1 MFSARSFKF
10 FGRFAAVSSGF
21 AVFAFAVGRQD
32 LPKLKIGERLMDGPT
47 AIKAADF
54 KTGAELFQCSEEGC
68 VAIRAGSFTFNSA
81 GAEKAN
87 QVLTPSVRVIANF
100 GGKTKELAANLAF
113 DKDLVAKVKAPVG
126 AKILLEPVNFVD
138 GPKPEIGSLAVGA
151 ETPVKL
157 PSDYIVE
164 VEPVL
169 VKVVPGETAKS
180 LSRGQRAAFGWNIEG
195 GALLPDEARVEIF
208 ADSEAGK
215 SPVAFRKPM
224 GRWQDRLTDQP
235 LSGGVETMFLTSG
248 SRKLHVRVKVG
259 DQIVAETDPLGFSVA
274 EPKLRLELKNVG
286 RRVGDMVNVAA
297 FSDDQPLAASSL
309 VIEPGTD
316 GDGRVPLTDSTKA
329 ISARYR
335 LFQTDDFD
343 ENGNFAA
350 TEIRMSPVP
359 VNALLPQIQTVSFK
373 NGVSAQ
379 VEPARPTVLPVV
391 LRSGEREIDADPA
404 DLQSFEIVQDP
415 PGTLSTVKVV
425 TTGSST
431 LGLSFTGQKP
441 GTAASLTVKYRGREI
456 ATLIVQVD
464 QAAKSGRLSGKFL
477 PLNDE
482 DVTRIY
488 GDEVAKTYHV
498 VECTLTNTV
507 PADASDGKYDVI
519 VQPEGIEFGAV
530 VQSRGKKGD
539 WRIAS
544 ANATSGAI
552 LPGGSMGTSGFTI
565 GGVLNVEALK
575 IFFQNANRGNAPSV
589 VKLLAKHLPR
599 ELPDDQ
605 ERWASAL
612 NTAVTDMA
620 DSLDWSAFATAYGYS
635 DSSLQ
640 SMDKERLI
648 RRRLQIDTNEAAIGS
663 EFNYVRWRPLSPEAV
678 NEVFQV
684 LSRQKKQG
692 RSMQVAQLFLSAGK
706 LLGNVGLMGDGGKG
720 IMSGLGAASNLLP
733 TIKQTLPELSDAR
746 RRTLASMLFAG
757 PLRLSP
763 QLPTKKHIF
772 ISKEV
777 MKYMFNADETRISE
791 IVQGSMTADV
801 AIVTSSERTTIGS
814 SGG

>member
-1 MFSARSFKF
+1 
-10 FGRFAAVSSGF
+10 
-21 AVFAFAVGRQD
+21 
-32 LPKLKIGERLMDGPT
+32 MDGPT
-47 AIKAADF
+47 AIKASDF
-54 KTGAELFQCSEEGC
+54 KTGAELFQCSDEGC
-68 VAIRAGSFTFNSA
+68 VAVRAGSFTFNSA

-87 QVLTPSVRVIANF
+87 QVLTPSVRVIADF
-100 GGKTKELAANLAF
+100 GGTTKELAANLEF

-126 AKILLEPVNFVD
+126 AKILVEPINFVE
-138 GPKPEIGSLAVGA
+138 GPKPEISSLRA

-157 PSDYIVE
+157 ASNYVVQ
-164 VEPVL
+164 VEPVVIKL
-169 VKVVPGETAKS
+169 TPGMAANN
-180 LSRGQRAAFGWNIEG
+180 LARGQRTTFTWSVEG
-195 GALLPDEARVEIF
+195 AALLPEEARVEIY
-208 ADSEAGK
+208 ADPVAGK
-215 SPVAFRKPM
+215 SPVAFRNPL
-224 GRWQDRLTDQP
+224 GPWQDRLVDEP
-235 LSGGVETMFLTSG
+235 LSGNVSTMFLTSG
-248 SRKLHVRVKVG
+248 TKTVHVEVRVGGQTIASSPVTG
-259 DQIVAETDPLGFSVA
+259 LNVT
-274 EPKLRLELKNVG
+274 EPKLRIELKNVG
-286 RRVGDMVNVAA
+286 RRVGDVVDVLA
-297 FSDDQPLAASSL
+297 FADDQPLEAASAVLDS
-309 VIEPGTD
+309 GT
-316 GDGRVPLTDSTKA
+316 LSDSVQA
-329 ISARYR
+329 IGGHYR
-335 LFQTDDFD
+335 LFRNEDVDP
-343 ENGNFAA
+343 NAKFAA
-350 TEIRMSPVP
+350 TEISIAAAPV
-359 VNALLPQIQTVSFK
+359 AKLLPQIQTVAFK
-373 NGVSAQ
+373 NGLSAQ
-379 VEPARPTVLPVV
+379 VEPLRPTVLPVA

-404 DLQSFEIVQDP
+404 DLQSFAVVQDP
-415 PGTLSTVKVV
+415 PGTLSPVKVV

-431 LGLSFTGQKP
+431 LGFSFTGQKP
-441 GTAASLTVKYRGREI
+441 GTTASLTVKYRGREI
-456 ATLIVQVD
+456 ATLLVQVD

-477 PLNDE
+477 PLDDE

-507 PADASDGKYDVI
+507 SGDADGKYDVI

-620 DSLDWSAFATAYGYS
+620 DSLDWGAFATAYGYS

-648 RRRLQIDTNEAAIGS
+648 RRRLQIDTNEAVIGS

-763 QLPTKKHIF
+763 QVPTKKHIF